1 MCSHLL
7 PASCFLAT
15 DTTLASSR
23 RHCGGH
29 ASLDQGPAGH
39 VSLTLSGPFANTTAA
54 TLNSTTDQSNETLP
68 VSVCTWTISIT
79 AGRTVLLKLL
89 WLESGSS
96 ITVRCLRN
104 EEDRV
109 LEAGGTALLSDCF
122 GNKATL
128 SWTGEGRSSNPIQ
141 LSYYGTKVSLDYP
154 LRLLNQY
161 DPVVCACT
169 LITCGKFN

>member
-1 MCSHLL
+1 MGTGSQRSGVLCSHLL

-23 RHCGGH
+23 RHCGGN
-29 ASLDQGPAGH
+29 ASLDREPAGH
-39 VSLTLSGPFANTTAA
+39 ISLTLSGLFANTT

-68 VSVCTWTISIT
+68 VSVCTWTISIL

-104 EEDRV
+104 EEDHV
-109 LEAGGTALLSDCF
+109 LEIGGTALLSSCF

-141 LSYYGTKVSLDYP
+141 LSYYGMKVTLDCP
-154 LRLLNQY
+154 LQLLN
-161 DPVVCACT
+161 
-169 LITCGKFN
+169 

>member
-1 MCSHLL
+1 MCQKAGGYRLTEVLCSHLL

-15 DTTLASSR
+15 DTTLASSH

-29 ASLDQGPAGH
+29 ASLDQEPAGH
-39 VSLTLSGPFANTTAA
+39 VSLTLSGPFANTT

-68 VSVCTWTISIT
+68 VSVCTWTISIP

-109 LEAGGTALLSDCF
+109 LEIGGTTLLSSCF

-128 SWTGEGRSSNPIQ
+128 SWTGEGLSSDPIQ
-141 LSYYGTKVSLDYP
+141 LSCYGTKVSLDY
-154 LRLLNQY
+154 LLQLLN
-161 DPVVCACT
+161 
-169 LITCGKFN
+169 

>member
-1 MCSHLL
+1 MPSSCAKKLVATGSQRSGVLCSHLL

-15 DTTLASSR
+15 DTTLASLR

-29 ASLDQGPAGH
+29 ASLDQEPAGH
-39 VSLTLSGPFANTTAA
+39 VNLTLSGPFANTA
-54 TLNSTTDQSNETLP
+54 TPLNSTTDQSNETLP
-68 VSVCTWTISIT
+68 VSVCTWTISIP
-79 AGRTVLLKLL
+79 ADRTVLLKLL

-109 LEAGGTALLSDCF
+109 LEIGGTALLSSCF

-154 LRLLNQY
+154 LQLLN
-161 DPVVCACT
+161 
-169 LITCGKFN
+169 

>member
-1 MCSHLL
+1 MPSSCAKKLVATGSQRSGVLCSHLL

-23 RHCGGH
+23 RNCGGN
-29 ASLDQGPAGH
+29 ASLDREPAGH
-39 VSLTLSGPFANTTAA
+39 VSLTLSGLFANTT

-68 VSVCTWTISIT
+68 VSVCTWMISIP

-96 ITVRCLRN
+96 ITVCCLRN

-109 LEAGGTALLSDCF
+109 LEIGGTALLSSCF

-141 LSYYGTKVSLDYP
+141 LSYYGMKVSLDYP
-154 LRLLNQY
+154 LQLLN
-161 DPVVCACT
+161 
-169 LITCGKFN
+169 